1 MKLYEITSQ
10 INEIANLDLPA
21 ESVAET
27 IESFEMD
34 FNEKANNIALVNANM
49 SGDIASI
56 DGQIKRLQSMKSA
69 IVGRQDQLK
78 EYLRYNMDKSGIS
91 KIQCPLFSISLRKQ
105 LKVVSIDDV
114 ESIPD
119 EYVKVTTS
127 VAPDKALIAKALK
140 AGSLVTGATLVDGK
154 SSLTIK

>member
-91 KIQCPLFSISLRKQ
+91 KIQCPLFSISLRKP

>member
-27 IESFEMD
+27 IESFQMD

-49 SGDIASI
+49 SGDIAAI

-91 KIQCPLFSISLRKQ
+91 KIQCPLFSISLRKPC
-105 LKVVSIDDV
+105 KVVSIDDV

>member
-49 SGDIASI
+49 SGDIAAI

-91 KIQCPLFSISLRKQ
+91 KIQCPLFSISLRKP

-140 AGSLVTGATLVDGK
+140 AGSLVAGATLVDGK